1 MSGSLAKLWRQWRLL
16 RKHARE
22 VLGMNQRNLHCIYP
36 HNPRR
41 HFPLAD
47 DKLQTKNLLQTA
59 GVPVPVTYRVY
70 RYFYE
75 LSDLKTD
82 LLKYNDFVIKPA
94 RGSGG
99 GGIVVIAG
107 REGDDWL
114 GPGGRRYTLDE
125 LRKQISDIIFGV
137 YSFDLSDAAVIE
149 ERVVQHAQMSILSPF
164 GLADVR
170 VILLQNQPVLAM
182 SRIPTRASDG
192 RANLHQGA
200 VGVGIDLETGRST
213 HAILK
218 NEPVQAHPD
227 TGEMLVDRVIP
238 HWPEIMDIAQ
248 RAAAAVPLKYLGVDV
263 GVSDHGPVMI
273 EINVRPGLQIQ
284 NANLVGLRG
293 RMRALGLLAGA
304 S

>member
-1 MSGSLAKLWRQWRLL
+1 MTGYLAQWWGRWRAIR
-16 RKHARE
+16 RRART

-47 DKLQTKNLLQTA
+47 DKLQTKSLLEAA
-59 GVPVPVTYRVY
+59 GVPVPATYRVY

-75 LSDLKTD
+75 LSDLKND
-82 LLKYNDFVIKPA
+82 LLKYTDFVIKPS

-114 GPGGRRYTLDE
+114 GPGGRRYTIDE

-149 ERVVQHAQMSILSPF
+149 ERVVQHPEMTVLSPF

-170 VILLQNQPVLAM
+170 VILLQDRPVLAM

-200 VGVGIDLETGRST
+200 LGLGIELETGRTT

-218 NEPVQAHPD
+218 NESAKVHPD
-227 TGEMLVDRVIP
+227 TGEALLERVIP
-238 HWPEIMDIAQ
+238 HWPEIMRNAQ
-248 RAAAAVPLKYLGVDV
+248 RAAEQVPLKYLGVDI
-263 GVSDHGPVMI
+263 GVSEHGPVMI

-284 NANLVGLRG
+284 NANLLGLRG
-293 RMRALGLLAGA
+293 RMSELGLLAGT

>member
-1 MSGSLAKLWRQWRLL
+1 MSGSLAKLWHQWRLL
-16 RKHARE
+16 RKHARA

-47 DKLQTKNLLQTA
+47 DKLRTKTLLQTA

-75 LSDLKTD
+75 LSDLKSD

-107 REGDDWL
+107 RDGDDWL

-149 ERVVQHAQMSILSPF
+149 ERVLQHAQMTILSPF

-200 VGVGIDLETGRST
+200 VGLGIDLETGRTT

-218 NEPVQAHPD
+218 NEPLRAHPD
-227 TGEMLVDRVIP
+227 TGEALIDRVIP
-238 HWPEIMDIAQ
+238 HWPEIMHIAR
-248 RAAAAVPLKYLGVDV
+248 RAAAAVPLKYLGVDI
-263 GVSDHGPVMI
+263 GVSDHGPVLI

>member
-1 MSGSLAKLWRQWRLL
+1 MTGYLTQLWGRWRAI
-16 RKHARE
+16 RRRART

-47 DKLQTKNLLQTA
+47 DKLQTKTLLQAA
-59 GVPVPVTYRVY
+59 GVPVPATYRVY

-75 LSDLKTD
+75 LSDLKND
-82 LLKYNDFVIKPA
+82 LLKYTDFVIKPS

-114 GPGGRRYTLDE
+114 GPGGRRYTIDE

-149 ERVVQHAQMSILSPF
+149 ERVVQHSEMTVLSPF

-170 VILLQNQPVLAM
+170 VILLQDRPVLAM

-200 VGVGIDLETGRST
+200 VGLGIELETGRTT

-218 NEPVQAHPD
+218 NDSIKVHPD
-227 TGEMLVDRVIP
+227 TGEALLERVIP
-238 HWPEIMDIAQ
+238 HWPEIMRIAQ
-248 RAAAAVPLKYLGVDV
+248 CAAEQVPLKYIGVDI
-263 GVSDHGPVMI
+263 GVSEHGPVMI

-284 NANLVGLRG
+284 NANLLGLRG
-293 RMRALGLLAGA
+293 RMSELGLLAGT

>member
-1 MSGSLAKLWRQWRLL
+1 MSGSLAKLWSEWRML
-16 RKHARE
+16 RKRARA

-36 HNPRR
+36 NNPRR
-41 HFPLAD
+41 YFPLAD
-47 DKLQTKNLLQTA
+47 DKLQTKTLLQMA
-59 GVPVPVTYRVY
+59 GVPVPLTYRVY

-82 LLKYNDFVIKPA
+82 LLKYNDFVIKPS

-149 ERVVQHAQMSILSPF
+149 ERVVQHAQMTILSPF

-170 VILLQNQPVLAM
+170 VILLQDQPVLAM

-200 VGVGIDLETGRST
+200 VGLGIDLETGRST

-218 NEPVQAHPD
+218 NEPLQAHPD

-293 RMRALGLLAGA
+293 RMRELGLLAGA
-304 S
+304 P